1 MRFRAYEHCTAG
13 REGLSVLAFLG
24 ILIGMRAAIE
34 EILKQALGPEYA
46 PETVV
51 VQGKE
56 EFGHYTTP
64 IAMRLAKEAE
74 MPPRVIAE
82 NVKERLEGAAPAG
95 FFEKVEV
102 AGSGFVNMWIA
113 EDAVRAEF
121 EKISG
126 DKHFGATSGNKG
138 KKAIIEYSSPN
149 VAKAMHAGHL
159 RNNSLG
165 EALSRLHEATGYK
178 VVRWNY
184 IGDWGTQFGKI
195 IAAYKLW
202 GSELNEKENFI
213 AQLEDLYL
221 RFNQAAKEDAELES
235 KGKEEFRKL
244 EQGDKENRKLWK
256 RFSEASLE
264 EMRGIYERFGIRFDE
279 YIGESFFEDKLGP
292 LVEDLVAKGVAQRSE
307 GALIIDLEKFN
318 LPPALVQ
325 KSDGTSLYITRDIAA
340 LEYRAEKHKPDR
352 LLYVIGNEQTLQFQQ
367 LFAIAGILNIAGGVD
382 LEHVKYG
389 LLLGADGGKMS
400 TREGTTVTIND
411 LANEAV
417 SRAAVVVAAKNPD
430 MPEKEQRKIAET
442 VGVSALKYFMLRDG
456 RTSDIRFDWEKI
468 LDFKGDSGPYLQ
480 YTYARLKRVVTK
492 GGGFKKADFSEL
504 KTEHELRLMR
514 KIFQLPDQVVRG
526 VEQLS
531 TNNVTEYLFE
541 LANAANRFY
550 EAEHILDDGN
560 EGRRAARLLLADTA
574 ARTIATG
581 LGMLG
586 IEVLES
592 I

>member
-1 MRFRAYEHCTAG
+1 MR
-13 REGLSVLAFLG
+13 S
-24 ILIGMRAAIE
+24 AIE
-34 EILKQALGPEYA
+34 EILKEALGSEYV
-46 PETVV
+46 PGTVE

-74 MPPRVIAE
+74 MQPRVVAE
-82 NVKERLEGAAPAG
+82 GVKDRIEKAAPEG

-102 AGSGFVNMWIA
+102 AGSGFVNIWLA
-113 EDAVRAEF
+113 DDVTRKEF
-121 EKISG
+121 EKISK
-126 DKHFGATSGNKG
+126 DKRFGLSSVNKG
-138 KKAIIEYSSPN
+138 KKVIVEYSSPN

-165 EALSRLHEATGYK
+165 EALARLHAATGYK

-184 IGDWGTQFGKI
+184 VGDWGTQFGKI

-202 GSELNEKENFI
+202 GSKLKQGENFI

-221 RFNQAAKEDAELES
+221 RFNKAAKEDAELES

-244 EQGDKENRKLWK
+244 EGGDRGNRKLWK
-256 RFSEASLE
+256 KFCKASLA
-264 EMRGIYERFGIRFDE
+264 EMRGIYKRFNIGFDQ
-279 YIGESFFEDKLGP
+279 YIGESFFEDELSP
-292 LVEDLVAKGVAQRSE
+292 LVKDLVAKGLAERSE
-307 GALIIDLEKFN
+307 GALIIKLDDLN

-340 LEYRAEKHKPDR
+340 LEYRARKYKPDR

-367 LFAIAGILNIAGGVD
+367 LFAIAGMMNIAKGVD

-400 TREGTTVTIND
+400 TREGTSITIND

-417 SRAAVVVAAKNPD
+417 NRALEVVAAKNSD
-430 MPEKEQRKIAET
+430 MPKKGQLKIAEA
-442 VGVSALKYFMLRDG
+442 VGVNALKYFMLSEG
-456 RTSDIRFDWEKI
+456 RTSDIRFDWDKI

-480 YTYARLKRVVTK
+480 YTYARLRRLVSKA
-492 GGGFKKADFSEL
+492 GGLKKADLSEL
-504 KTEHELRLMR
+504 KEEHELRLMR
-514 KIFQLPDQVVRG
+514 KVFSLPDEVVRS

-531 TNNVTEYLFE
+531 TNNLTEYLYQ
-541 LANAANRFY
+541 LANLANRFY

-560 EGRRAARLLLADTA
+560 AGRRNARLLLADTA
-574 ARTIATG
+574 ARAIAKG
-581 LGMLG
+581 LELLG
-586 IEVLES
+586 IEVLEA